1 MWCHLVVKFSTNA
14 SHGVNFWVRCASGN
28 VWELSF
34 WSRCI
39 WSWLFIV
46 VSWPGHYEM
55 SLSHFSRQ
63 MSQNRECGLNA
74 LHVTSNQN
82 VSYGF
87 NLTCHLFPILN
98 YFVGQ
103 TNTLQCSDWWGSIP
117 CAPSPEAPIG
127 ANLYWR
133 KLQSQGGEGREGP
146 YGRVGRGSDY
156 LRRCI

>member
-1 MWCHLVVKFSTNA
+1 
-14 SHGVNFWVRCASGN
+14 
-28 VWELSF
+28 
-34 WSRCI
+34 
-39 WSWLFIV
+39 
-46 VSWPGHYEM
+46 M

-133 KLQSQGGEGREGP
+133 KLQSHRGRDGGREGEGWGGHMA
-146 YGRVGRGSDY
+146 GRLGDPIIFGDVAVCLIDVQLKCTQQIPPSLWLSSSMVVGEGE
-156 LRRCI
+156 L